1 MLLLKLV
8 KRTFSPPL
16 ILPFLCLMELEINV
30 VLLVYLL
37 HSITGDVSTSLVG
50 SISVKIYSALNL
62 SLNKK
67 KKKDIRQGET
77 QKRKKVDFGS
87 KSCFQHHLKCV
98 FLMWLLRLMQVF
110 IS

>member
-1 MLLLKLV
+1 MICNGNVKPIIFFFCLSVLLLKLV

-67 KKKDIRQGET
+67 KKKGY
-77 QKRKKVDFGS
+77 
-87 KSCFQHHLKCV
+87 
-98 FLMWLLRLMQVF
+98 
-110 IS
+110 

>member
-67 KKKDIRQGET
+67 KMGIRQGET
-77 QKRKKVDFGS
+77 QKRKKVDFGN
-87 KSCFQHHLKCV
+87 KSCFQHHLKCSV
-98 FLMWLLRLMQVF
+98 FLMWLLRLVQVF